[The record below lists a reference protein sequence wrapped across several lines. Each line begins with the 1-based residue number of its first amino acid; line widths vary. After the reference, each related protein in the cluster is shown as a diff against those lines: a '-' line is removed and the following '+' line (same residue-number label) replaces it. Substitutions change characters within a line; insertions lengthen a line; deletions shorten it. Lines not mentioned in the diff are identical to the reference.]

1 VKPGPGGSKALEGVS
16 ELQVVGSLMDQV
28 PSLGV
33 KVRLAALDAGF
44 YSVDFLNY
52 ISRFKFVM
60 AVPIGDVRIRREY
73 DGQHQERGKGGTG
86 QLQAP
91 GPVKGKERMIYVA
104 RVTNLPEVLE
114 LYDGVRNPMEPAD
127 QGLPALH

>member
-1 VKPGPGGSKALEGVS
+1 
-16 ELQVVGSLMDQV
+16 
-28 PSLGV
+28 
-33 KVRLAALDAGF
+33 
-44 YSVDFLNY
+44 VDFLNY
-52 ISRFKFVM
+52 ISRFKFVL
-60 AVPIGDVRIRREY
+60 AVPIGDVRIRGEY

-127 QGLPALH
+127 QGLPALHELHQAFRFLTFVLAVLLYSLLPTFKVGR